1 MILVSKYFFYK
12 NYVGLSL
19 WPFIILR
26 ETELKEDT
34 ILINHE
40 RIHLKQQ
47 RELLILPFYFLY
59 LLEWALRFLFYMDSY
74 KAYRNISFEREAYSN
89 EKDLNYLSVR
99 RPFDFIKY
107 IWGQMPC

>member
-26 ETELKEDT
+26 ENELREDA

-47 RELLILPFYFLY
+47 RELLIVPFYLLY
-59 LLEWALRFLFYMDSY
+59 MMEWALRYLYYNDSY
-74 KAYRNISFEREAYSN
+74 KAYRNISFEREAYGN
-89 EKDLNYLSVR
+89 ENDLNYLEER
-99 RPFDFIKY
+99 RPFNFIKY
-107 IWGQMPC
+107 IWG